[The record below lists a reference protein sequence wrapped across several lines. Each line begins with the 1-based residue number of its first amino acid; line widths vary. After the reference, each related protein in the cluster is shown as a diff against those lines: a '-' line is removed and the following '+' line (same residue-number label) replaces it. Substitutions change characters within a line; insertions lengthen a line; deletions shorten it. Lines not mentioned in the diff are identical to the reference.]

1 MKVNSIQRDMSLK
14 QGSLTLHSEPQNFR
28 EKNSAGVYKN
38 NDNRG
43 YNAAYSG
50 SFTGKSEAAATAL
63 KKGGILTKNWFSS
76 FLSYSYNHNG
86 KNSALL

>member
-63 KKGGILTKNWFSS
+63 KKGEFLPRIGSAVFFLILIIIIFQQV
-76 FLSYSYNHNG
+76 H
-86 KNSALL
+86 